1 MSLSDQLRSDL
12 KDAMR
17 AKDQARLSALRLLMA
32 GLKAEEDAKRQR
44 ALDAL
49 VQSTGRELREIP
61 VDELPP
67 EEPLTEAEMLQ
78 TVNRE
83 IKKYQDSADAYTKA
97 GRPELAAPENAAIE
111 ILRGYLPAQMDPAEA
126 RARVVEIVA
135 EVGDGA
141 TLGPADMKRV
151 MPVVMQRLKDRV
163 DGRTLNQLVRD
174 VLNG

>member
-1 MSLSDQLRSDL
+1 MSLSDQIRTDL

-32 GLKAEEDAKRQR
+32 ALKDEEGAKRQR
-44 ALDAL
+44 ALDKL
-49 VQSTGRELREIP
+49 VKDTGRELREIP
-61 VDELPP
+61 ADALPP

-78 TVNRE
+78 TVSRE
-83 IKKYQDSADAYTKA
+83 IKKRQDSAEAYTKA
-97 GRPELAAPENAAIE
+97 GRADLAAPEAAAIE
-111 ILRGYLPAQMDPAEA
+111 ILRGYMPAQMDPAEA

-135 EVGDGA
+135 EVGAGE

-151 MPVVMQRLKDRV
+151 MPVAMARLKDRV
-163 DGRTLNQLVRD
+163 DGRTLNQLVRE

>member
-1 MSLSDQLRSDL
+1 MSLSDQIRSDL

-32 GLKAEEDAKRQR
+32 GLKDEEGAKRQR
-44 ALDAL
+44 ALDTLTKA
-49 VQSTGRELREIP
+49 TGRELREIP
-61 VDELPP
+61 TDELPP

-78 TVNRE
+78 TVARE
-83 IKKYQDSADAYTKA
+83 IKKRQDSAESYTKA
-97 GRPELAAPENAAIE
+97 GRPDMAAPETAAIE

-126 RARVVEIVA
+126 RARVAEIAA
-135 EVGDGA
+135 EVGAGQP
-141 TLGPADMKRV
+141 LGPADMKRL
-151 MPVVMQRLKDRV
+151 MPVVLQRLKDRV